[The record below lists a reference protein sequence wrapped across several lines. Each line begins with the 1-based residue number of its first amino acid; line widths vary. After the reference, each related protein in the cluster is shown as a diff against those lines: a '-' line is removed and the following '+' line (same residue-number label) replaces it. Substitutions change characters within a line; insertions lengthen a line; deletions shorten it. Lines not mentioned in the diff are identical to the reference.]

1 MDFRQLEVF
10 LAIAKF
16 KSFSKAAEY
25 LYLTQPTVSNHLSNL
40 ESDLNTI
47 LINRSRSNKNI
58 SLTRAGELLYD
69 YAINIINLR
78 ENAKFKLG
86 EFKGKI
92 VGNIEIA
99 SSTVPEQY
107 IIPEI
112 ICEFNKTYPDVT
124 FTICHYDS
132 AQVVKGIIN
141 GDIDFG
147 IVGAK
152 IPHNQLKYADLTEDE
167 LVVVIPYNNSIQN
180 TDITEIRLKDLLKER
195 FILRERGSGTRSII
209 EKSLKRE
216 NIDINKL
223 QVIAYIENTETI
235 KQCIR
240 RGLGISILSKRTIE
254 DEIKYKQLDY
264 VNIKNT
270 KLKRKFYFVYHS
282 QRLPSPLESEFQKFV
297 CNYFA

>member
-16 KSFSKAAEY
+16 KSFSKAAEH

-40 ESDLNTI
+40 ESDLNTV

-107 IIPEI
+107 IIPGI
-112 ICEFNKTYPDVT
+112 ICEFNKIYPDVT

-152 IPHNQLKYADLTEDE
+152 IPHNQLKYVDLTEDE
-167 LVVVIPYNNSIQN
+167 LVVVIPYGGSVQN
-180 TDITEIRLKDLLKER
+180 ADATEVRLKDLLKEK

-223 QVIAYIENTETI
+223 QIIAYIENAETI

-240 RGLGISILSKRTIE
+240 RGLGISILSKCTIE

-264 VNIKNT
+264 INISDT
-270 KLKRKFYFVYHS
+270 ELKRNFYFVYHS

>member
-16 KSFSKAAEY
+16 KSFSKAAKH

-40 ESDLNTI
+40 EKDLNTI

-58 SLTRAGELLYD
+58 SLTKAGELLYD

-86 EFKGKI
+86 EFRGKI

-107 IIPEI
+107 IIPEL
-112 ICEFNKTYPDVT
+112 ICEFNKIYPDVT

-132 AQVVKGIIN
+132 AQVVEGIIN

-152 IPHNQLKYADLTEDE
+152 IPHNQLKYVDLIEDE
-167 LVVVIPYNNSIQN
+167 LVVVIPHNNRSQN
-180 TDITEIRLKDLLKER
+180 MDVTDVELKDLVKEK

-209 EKSLKRE
+209 ERNLEKE
-216 NIDINKL
+216 NIDISKL
-223 QVIAYIENTETI
+223 QVVAYIENTETI
-235 KQCIR
+235 KQCVR
-240 RGLGISILSKRTIE
+240 RGLGISILSKHAIE
-254 DEIKYKQLDY
+254 DELEYKFLDY
-264 VNIKNT
+264 RNIKDIEF
-270 KLKRKFYFVYHS
+270 KRSFYFVYHS
-282 QRLPSPLESEFQKFV
+282 QRLPSPLELEFQKFV
-297 CNYFA
+297 CNYFI

>member
-16 KSFSKAAEY
+16 KNFSKAAEH

-40 ESDLNTI
+40 ERNLDTV
-47 LINRSRSNKNI
+47 LINRSKSNKDV
-58 SLTRAGELLYD
+58 SLTKAGELLYD

-78 ENAKFKLG
+78 ENAKFRLG

-92 VGNIEIA
+92 TGNIEIA

-112 ICEFNKTYPDVT
+112 ICEFNKIYPDVT
-124 FTICHYDS
+124 FTICRHDS

-141 GDIDFG
+141 GEVDFG

-152 IPHNQLKYADLTEDE
+152 IPHSQLEYVNLVEDE
-167 LVVVIPYNNSIQN
+167 LVVVTPYNDSNQN
-180 TDITEIRLKDLLKER
+180 TDIKKVELKDLLKER
-195 FILRERGSGTRSII
+195 FILRERGSGTRRII
-209 EKSLKRE
+209 EENLKKE
-216 NIDINKL
+216 NINISKL
-223 QVIAYIENTETI
+223 QIIAYIENTETI

-240 RGLGISILSKRTIE
+240 RGLGISILSKRAIK
-254 DEIKYKQLDY
+254 DEVKHKLLDY
-264 VNIKNT
+264 ICISDIE
-270 KLKRKFYFVYHS
+270 LKRSFYFVYHS
-282 QRLPSPLESEFQKFV
+282 QRLPSPLELEFQKFV

>member
-10 LAIAKF
+10 LAIVKF
-16 KSFSKAAEY
+16 KSFSKAAEH

-40 ESDLNTI
+40 ERDLDTI
-47 LINRSRSNKNI
+47 LINRSRSNKDI
-58 SLTRAGELLYD
+58 SLTKAGELLYD
-69 YAINIINLR
+69 YAINIVNLR

-92 VGNIEIA
+92 IGNIEIA

-112 ICEFNKTYPDVT
+112 ICEFNKIYPDVT

-132 AQVVKGIIN
+132 ARVVKGIIN

-147 IVGAK
+147 IVGAE
-152 IPHNQLKYADLTEDE
+152 IPHNQLKYVNLIEDE
-167 LVVVIPYNNSIQN
+167 LVVVIPYSNSDQN
-180 TDITEIRLKDLLKER
+180 TDVTEVRLGDLLKER
-195 FILRERGSGTRSII
+195 FILREQGSGTRSII
-209 EKSLKRE
+209 EKSLKKE
-216 NIDINKL
+216 NIDISKL

-240 RGLGISILSKRTIE
+240 RGLGISILSKRAIE
-254 DEIKYKQLDY
+254 DEVKHKLLDY
-264 VNIKNT
+264 ISISNIE
-270 KLKRKFYFVYHS
+270 LKRSFYFVYHS
-282 QRLPSPLESEFQKFV
+282 QRLPSPLELEFQKFV

>member
-16 KSFSKAAEY
+16 KSFSKAAEH

-40 ESDLNTI
+40 ESDLNTV

-107 IIPEI
+107 IIPGI
-112 ICEFNKTYPDVT
+112 ICEFNKIYPDVT

-132 AQVVKGIIN
+132 AQVVKGVIN

-152 IPHNQLKYADLTEDE
+152 IPHNQLKYVDLTEDE
-167 LVVVIPYNNSIQN
+167 LVVVIPYNDSVQN
-180 TDITEIRLKDLLKER
+180 TGTTEVRLKDLLKER

-209 EKSLKRE
+209 EKSLKKE

-223 QVIAYIENTETI
+223 QVIAYIENAETI

-240 RGLGISILSKRTIE
+240 RGLGISILSKCTIE

-264 VNIKNT
+264 VNISDAE
-270 KLKRKFYFVYHS
+270 LKRNFYFVYHN
-282 QRLPSPLESEFQKFV
+282 QRLPSPLELEFQKFV

>member
-10 LAIAKF
+10 LAIIKF
-16 KSFSKAAEY
+16 KSFSKAAEH

-40 ESDLNTI
+40 ERDLNTV
-47 LINRSRSNKNI
+47 LINRPKSNKDI
-58 SLTRAGELLYD
+58 SLTKAGELLYD
-69 YAINIINLR
+69 YAINIVKLR

-86 EFKGKI
+86 EFRGKI

-112 ICEFNKTYPDVT
+112 ICEFNKVYPDVT
-124 FTICHYDS
+124 FTISHHDS

-152 IPHNQLKYADLTEDE
+152 IPHNQLGYVPLTEDE
-167 LVVVIPYNNSIQN
+167 LVVVIPYSDSNQN
-180 TDITEIRLKDLLKER
+180 TNVKEICLKDLLKER
-195 FILRERGSGTRSII
+195 FILREPGSGTRSII
-209 EKSLKRE
+209 EESFKKE
-216 NIDINKL
+216 NIDINRL
-223 QVIAYIENTETI
+223 QVIAHIENTETI

-240 RGLGISILSKRTIE
+240 RGLGISILSKRAIE
-254 DEIKYKQLDY
+254 DEVRYKLLDY
-264 VNIKNT
+264 INISDVG
-270 KLKRKFYFVYHS
+270 LKRNFYFVYHS
-282 QRLPSPLESEFQKFV
+282 QRLPSPLEQTFRKFV
-297 CNYFA
+297 YNYFA

>member
-16 KSFSKAAEY
+16 KSFSKAAEH

-40 ESDLNTI
+40 ESDLNTV

-107 IIPEI
+107 IIPGI
-112 ICEFNKTYPDVT
+112 ICEFNKIYPDVT

-152 IPHNQLKYADLTEDE
+152 IPHNQLKYVDLTEDE
-167 LVVVIPYNNSIQN
+167 LVVVIPYGGSVQN
-180 TDITEIRLKDLLKER
+180 ADATEVRLKDLLKEK

-223 QVIAYIENTETI
+223 QVIAYIENAETI

-240 RGLGISILSKRTIE
+240 RGLGISILSKCTIE

-264 VNIKNT
+264 INISGT
-270 KLKRKFYFVYHS
+270 ELKRNFYFVYHS